1 LVTIRMRVLTYT
13 LPASSK
19 HAFDVHLLS
28 PRPKLSRSN
37 QFTRGLARSCAAR
50 AGSCERGAAAWDRGG
65 VPGCPSW
72 RRAGAAATMAAVT
85 FLAGGLGA
93 GYQGALR
100 TVPTGAVYTVLLMLH
115 VLCAVVGFGTMVVTG
130 VQAARAR
137 RGPTAPGAP
146 GVQRYFRP
154 GVNWAGRALYGV
166 PVFGFSLIEASDGV
180 FRSGD
185 GFVVVGLVL
194 WLAATLLAEV
204 VVWPGERRIQVEL
217 DRHWEEGEVSPTLD
231 RDCRQ
236 VAVAGAVLAVLFVAA
251 TVFMVGKP

>member
-1 LVTIRMRVLTYT
+1 
-13 LPASSK
+13 
-19 HAFDVHLLS
+19 
-28 PRPKLSRSN
+28 
-37 QFTRGLARSCAAR
+37 
-50 AGSCERGAAAWDRGG
+50 
-65 VPGCPSW
+65 
-72 RRAGAAATMAAVT
+72 MAPVT
-85 FLAGGLGA
+85 FLSGGLGA
-93 GYQGALR
+93 GYVGAVR
-100 TVPTGAVYTVLLMLH
+100 SVPTGAVYTILLMLH

-137 RGPTAPGAP
+137 RGPSAPGAE

-185 GFVVVGLVL
+185 GFVVVGLL
-194 WLAATLLAEV
+194 IWLAATLVAEV
-204 VVWPGERRIQVEL
+204 VVWPGERRIQVAL
-217 DRHWEEGEVSPTLD
+217 GQRWGEGEVSPTLD

-236 VAVAGAVLAVLFVAA
+236 VAVAGAALAVLFVVA